1 MDGQQLAALAAVVEH
16 GSFDAA
22 ADRLHVTP
30 SAISQRIKALEQR
43 VGQVVV
49 VREKPCVATA
59 AGVPL
64 LRLAAQTALLEAEAL
79 AEMGGGDGASPRI
92 ALAVNADSMATW
104 FTAVFDA
111 LDDVLFDIRIED
123 QDHSARLLREGVVMG
138 AVTTERTP
146 VSGCRVQPL
155 GVMRYVPVASPAYVE
170 RHLPDGFT
178 AHAVA
183 TAPSLAWN
191 RDDALQDMLVRK
203 AISSR
208 HHAAAALRPDGGR
221 IRWRGA
227 GGAWV
232 GNVPG
237 DAGRTCT
244 GGRLVRSSGRRAP
257 RRTAVLAVLEARQ
270 SVGRGHHRGG
280 ASGRR
285 RPANLAGTD
294 AWKAGQYLLERAG
307 HRCYRRSMT
316 QFRYDYDLLTWM
328 PSAST
333 VALSC
338 ADIASVI
345 AVVRTLPDHSGNRQ
359 PVCFRSVRRPST
371 PSVGVCP
378 GRKQGP
384 EEKSHRNLSSAV
396 FPAGNVV

>member
-22 ADRLHVTP
+22 AARLHVTP

-79 AEMGGGDGASPRI
+79 AEMGGDGASPRI

-104 FTAVFDA
+104 FNGVFDA
-111 LDDVLFDIRIED
+111 LDGVLFDIRIED

-146 VSGCRVQPL
+146 VSGCRVRPL
-155 GVMRYVPVASPAYVE
+155 GVMRYVPVASPSYVE

-191 RDDALQDMLVRK
+191 RDDALQDMLVRRVFRRDIARPQHFVPTAEGFGSAVRAGHGWGMFPETLAASAVEDGSFVRVADAHLDVPLFWQCWK
-203 AISSR
+203 LDSPLVELVTETVQS
-208 HHAAAALRPDGGR
+208 AAAALR
-221 IRWRGA
+221 
-227 GGAWV
+227 
-232 GNVPG
+232 
-237 DAGRTCT
+237 T
-244 GGRLVRSSGRRAP
+244 
-257 RRTAVLAVLEARQ
+257 
-270 SVGRGHHRGG
+270 
-280 ASGRR
+280 
-285 RPANLAGTD
+285 
-294 AWKAGQYLLERAG
+294 
-307 HRCYRRSMT
+307 
-316 QFRYDYDLLTWM
+316 
-328 PSAST
+328 
-333 VALSC
+333 
-338 ADIASVI
+338 
-345 AVVRTLPDHSGNRQ
+345 
-359 PVCFRSVRRPST
+359 
-371 PSVGVCP
+371 
-378 GRKQGP
+378 
-384 EEKSHRNLSSAV
+384 
-396 FPAGNVV
+396 